1 MNWVIIATL
10 ILLVIVGVEILT
22 SPEAKGRAGEEKIY
36 TILER
41 LEGHKR
47 ILANCYLPNGNSG
60 TTEMICFVGTK
71 RESMCLNLK
80 IIADGFSEEKTSNF
94 GQKRFVVQIVKH
106 KNSAFIIR
114 CGKILPIFGH

>member
-60 TTEMICFVGTK
+60 TTEIDLILLHETGIYVF
-71 RESMCLNLK
+71 ESK